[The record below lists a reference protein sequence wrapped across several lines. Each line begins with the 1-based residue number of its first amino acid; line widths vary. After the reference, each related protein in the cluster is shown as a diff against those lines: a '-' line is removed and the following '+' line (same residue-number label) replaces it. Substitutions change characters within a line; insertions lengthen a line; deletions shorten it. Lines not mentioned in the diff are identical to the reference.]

1 MRNPVSNSRIG
12 APGESS
18 AASSNQSGSQTLLR
32 GLDVIDAVADGPIT
46 LADMATKLQ
55 LSRST
60 VHRLASALIERRYLT
75 FVPRIGY
82 QLGPRLLALGH
93 QAQQRTDIVQVA
105 RPYLETLASVS
116 EDTVHLAVLDNDC
129 ALYLAK
135 IPGRRRVNISSRIGE
150 RQPLTS
156 TGVGKA
162 LLLDEAPDRW
172 LKLFADDRASSPSS
186 ESREAWLKR
195 MHSYAEAGYALDL
208 EENEDMIRCVAAP
221 IRGASGS
228 IAAAISVS
236 SAAQY
241 MSDDRMEIL
250 LDEVTATARM
260 ISADLGWSEDVAGEG
275 KRPGKS

>member
-1 MRNPVSNSRIG
+1 MI
-12 APGESS
+12 
-18 AASSNQSGSQTLLR
+18 
-32 GLDVIDAVADGPIT
+32 DVVADGPIT
-46 LADMATKLQ
+46 LADMAARLN

-75 FVPRIGY
+75 FVPRLGY

-93 QAQQRTDIVQVA
+93 QAQQRTDIVQVS
-105 RPYLETLASVS
+105 RPHLETLASVS
-116 EDTVHLAVLDNDC
+116 EDTVHLAVLDRDC

-135 IPGRRRVNISSRIGE
+135 IPGRRRVNISSRVGE

-162 LLLDEAPDRW
+162 LLIDDEPDRW
-172 LKLFADDRASSPSS
+172 RKLFADDHASAPSS
-186 ESREAWLKR
+186 ESEEAWLKR
-195 MHSYAEAGYALDL
+195 MQSYAEAGYALDL

-228 IAAAISVS
+228 ILAAISVS

-241 MSDDRMEIL
+241 MSDERMEVL
-250 LDEVTATARM
+250 LDDVTATARM
-260 ISADLGWSEDVAGEG
+260 ISADMGWSEEVARDG
-275 KRPGKS
+275 RHAR